1 MLAQVYGQSALVRR
15 SASHLNSLAVQQTN
29 VGQYKQSEKLYLD
42 SLSIYKEIYDNY
54 TNHADIA
61 NVLYNLS
68 CLYTDTK
75 DYEKAQQYSMT
86 SLKMFRAV
94 YGEKSTHED
103 ILNVISIIGELYKLQ
118 GEHKLAKEWYLK
130 FWQFGLH

>member
-1 MLAQVYGQSALVRR
+1 M
-15 SASHLNSLAVQQTN
+15 
-29 VGQYKQSEKLYLD
+29 
-42 SLSIYKEIYDNY
+42 
-54 TNHADIA
+54 
-61 NVLYNLS
+61 S
-68 CLYTDTK
+68 CLYINTK
-75 DYEKAQQYSMT
+75 DYQKAQQYSMT
-86 SLKMFRAV
+86 SLKMLREV